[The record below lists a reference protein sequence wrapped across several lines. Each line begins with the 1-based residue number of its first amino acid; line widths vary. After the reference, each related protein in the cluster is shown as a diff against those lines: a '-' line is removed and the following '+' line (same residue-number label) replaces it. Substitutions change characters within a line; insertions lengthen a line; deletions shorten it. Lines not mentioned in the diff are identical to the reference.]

1 MKGLKGKK
9 FKLTPALKAEILKI
23 IDERLKFWGYEVEEE
38 KPPQERKTKR
48 NKYGASKKQ

>member
-23 IDERLKFWGYEVEEE
+23 IDERLKFWGYEIKEERPLQRS
-38 KPPQERKTKR
+38 KIKR
-48 NKYGASKKQ
+48 DKYGASKKQ